1 VPPCRDDPRGL
12 SSRLAS
18 SSASCRRPAP
28 VTTVSALALGT
39 AAAAANLAGAFAVT
53 RSARFGLR
61 FIETMVAFAAGFM
74 LSLAIVGAVPEALA
88 RHPAEGATVILLGYL
103 LVHLSQHTL
112 TPHFHFGVETHSV
125 SHQASTAALIGLLLH
140 TFFDG
145 VAIASGFQVGATLGI
160 LFFVA
165 IFLHKLPEGVTISSL
180 VLASGD
186 SPRRAVL
193 SAAALGGAT
202 IVGVLVT
209 TRLGFLIEYGLAL
222 SAGVTIYVGASN
234 LVPEFQ
240 GKRTWRLPLA
250 FFAGAGTF
258 VGLRALLGS
267 LLA

>member
-1 VPPCRDDPRGL
+1 
-12 SSRLAS
+12 
-18 SSASCRRPAP
+18 
-28 VTTVSALALGT
+28 VTTAGALALGT

-74 LSLAIVGAVPEALA
+74 LSLAIVGAVPEALK

-112 TPHFHFGVETHSV
+112 TPHFHFGVETHAV

-145 VAIASGFQVGATLGI
+145 VAIASGFQVGAALGV

-193 SAAALGGAT
+193 SAAALGAAT
-202 IVGVLVT
+202 IVGVLLT
-209 TRLGFLIEYGLAL
+209 TRLGFLVEYGLAL

>member
-1 VPPCRDDPRGL
+1 
-12 SSRLAS
+12 
-18 SSASCRRPAP
+18 
-28 VTTVSALALGT
+28 VTTASALALGT

-88 RHPAEGATVILLGYL
+88 RHPVEGATVILLGYL

-125 SHQASTAALIGLLLH
+125 SHEASTAALIGLLLH

-145 VAIASGFQVGATLGI
+145 VAIASGFQVGATLGV

-193 SAAALGGAT
+193 SAAALGAAT

-267 LLA
+267 LLG